1 MMPLQV
7 LKFLLQVITSSNKQ
21 PCILIDVMGTYVK
34 PSVYSI
40 EAEIDNIAVSG
51 PPADIPS
58 PDVEVV
64 DFGCKASVWDEVND
78 NYKIKE
84 ESYEVYE

>member
-1 MMPLQV
+1 MIKRRSEMKKYERP
-7 LKFLLQVITSSNKQ
+7 
-21 PCILIDVMGTYVK
+21 ILTIV
-34 PSVYSI
+34 
-40 EAEIDNIAVSG
+40 EAEIENIAVSG

-58 PDVEVV
+58 PDVEAV

-84 ESYEVYE
+84 ESYEVYD

>member
-1 MMPLQV
+1 MYFTGTLFV
-7 LKFLLQVITSSNKQ
+7 TSVNK
-21 PCILIDVMGTYVK
+21 IDVMRTYIK
-34 PSVYSI
+34 PSISYV
-40 EAEIDNIAVSG
+40 EAEIENIAVSG

-64 DFGCKASVWDEVND
+64 DFSCKASVWDEVND